1 MEDKSIKE
9 ILVSHFPQLLEPEL
23 QDEIVQV
30 GKIKTVEQ
38 GEILIDLDE
47 VIRFLPLIYSGTIK
61 VHREDDEGK
70 EILLY
75 YVEAGNTC
83 AQSLSCCMTNKRS
96 TIRAEAEEET
106 EFISIPIDKLDEWMS
121 KYPSWKEFIMGTYS
135 FRFEELL
142 RTVDELAFK
151 KLDERLLHYLMHKA
165 KISGNQVLSVSH
177 REIAYDLNSSREV
190 ISRLLK
196 QLENLGEI
204 KLGRGKIELLISA
217 TEVN

>member
-1 MEDKSIKE
+1 MAEQTIKE
-9 ILVSHFPQLLEPEL
+9 ILLRHFPQLLESEL
-23 QDEIVQV
+23 QEEIEKS
-30 GKIKTVEQ
+30 GKIMTVERD
-38 GEILIDLDE
+38 EILIDLDE
-47 VIRFLPLIYSGTIK
+47 VISFLPLIYDGTIK

-83 AQSLSCCMTNKRS
+83 AQSLSCCMSNKRS

-106 EFISIPIDKLDEWMS
+106 TFISIPINKLDEWMS

-135 FRFEELL
+135 YRFEELL

-151 KLDERLLHYLMHKA
+151 KLDERLLHYLMHKS
-165 KISGNQVLSVSH
+165 KISGNQVLNVSH

-196 QLENLGEI
+196 QLERMGEI

-217 TEVN
+217 TEVS

>member
-1 MEDKSIKE
+1 MEERNIRD
-9 ILVSHFPQLLEPEL
+9 ILEKYYPQLTENEL
-23 QDEIVQV
+23 KEEIVRV
-30 GKIKTVEQ
+30 GKIRKVEQ
-38 GEILIDLDE
+38 GEIVIDMDE
-47 VIRFLPLIYSGTIK
+47 TISILPLIYKGTVKI
-61 VHREDDEGK
+61 HREDDDGN

-83 AQSLSCCMTNKRS
+83 AQSLTCCMSRKKS

-106 EFISIPIDKLDEWMS
+106 WFIAIPVSYLDDWLVRF
-121 KYPSWKEFIMGTYS
+121 KSWREFIMFTYG

-151 KLDERLLHYLMHKA
+151 RLDQRLLQYLIDKA
-165 KISGNQVLSVSH
+165 KVLDSQILNISH

-196 QLENLGEI
+196 QLENMGEI
-204 KLGRGKIELLISA
+204 KLGRGKIELTSGA
-217 TEVN
+217 EVV